1 MNTNPYAPP
10 TAVVADVATA
20 ETTDA
25 PPFFAISITKL
36 ITMCLCSFTVYEV
49 YWFYRNWKRIQ
60 QREGGG
66 LIPILRAIFAP
77 LFGYSLFLRM
87 RDYEG
92 DGPAGSLLDLNA
104 REAEAPPVQV
114 GGRLPAGLLAIGVL
128 VSNALFR
135 MPGAYSLLGFLS
147 IACLV
152 VAQIHVNRL
161 NAIASPGH
169 YQNSRISGW
178 NWLLVIPG
186 GLFFLLAITGLLLA
200 PG

>member
-1 MNTNPYAPP
+1 MT
-10 TAVVADVATA
+10 
-20 ETTDA
+20 
-25 PPFFAISITKL
+25 
-36 ITMCLCSFTVYEV
+36 
-49 YWFYRNWKRIQ
+49 
-60 QREGGG
+60 
-66 LIPILRAIFAP
+66 PIESAA
-77 LFGYSLFLRM
+77 
-87 RDYEG
+87 
-92 DGPAGSLLDLNA
+92 
-104 REAEAPPVQV
+104 
-114 GGRLPAGLLAIGVL
+114 
-128 VSNALFR
+128 
-135 MPGAYSLLGFLS
+135 